1 MILNAEILDTFD
13 RCPRK
18 LAFSQKWEPRAIS
31 PLGLLYTAIESALIS
46 PDPEQSAKDET
57 LRIAKSREISTDQ
70 NAFTVTRHIGFLAAI
85 LVTVLQSRLGQLTRV
100 PATEEWESNLF
111 STPSG
116 DRHKILLVSALD
128 DDRLR
133 AAAHSWAVIGELV
146 ALQSPLTLT
155 AVVIGSQR
163 AGKRHCAWAKGY
175 IHPKFATKL
184 RFRERGAKE
193 DGFGNGWLTIWREQR
208 GEISTEKWIS
218 TMAEDGVLDSLI
230 ISRTIPFNAEDN
242 RMKIA
247 RRDMLEIGEKI
258 KSARED
264 APMKRCSCDSVGHG
278 ACVWQSVCWSPT
290 ETSPDQLPQLYRP
303 ISSAARS

>member
-1 MILNAEILDTFD
+1 MLSSKLLEIYD
-13 RCPRK
+13 RCERRS
-18 LAFSQKWEPRAIS
+18 AFERSYEPRSIT
-31 PLGLLYTAIESALIS
+31 PLGLLYAAVEAALGQ

-57 LRIAKSREISTDQ
+57 LRIAKSREIITDQ
-70 NAFTVTRHIGFLAAI
+70 NAFMVTRHIGFLAAI

-133 AAAHSWAVIGELV
+133 AAAHSWSVIGELV

-163 AGKRHCAWAKGY
+163 AGKRHSAWAKGY

-193 DGFGNGWLTIWREQR
+193 DGFGNGWLTVWREQR
-208 GEISTEKWIS
+208 GEISTEKWLS

-230 ISRTIPFNAEDN
+230 ISRTIPFNTEDN

-247 RRDMLEIGEKI
+247 RRDMLSIADKI
-258 KSARED
+258 NDARESS
-264 APMKRCSCDSVGHG
+264 PMRRSSCDEIGHG
-278 ACVWQSVCWSPT
+278 ACPFQNICWNAT
-290 ETSPDQLPQLYRP
+290 ETDPSQLPQLYRSRP
-303 ISSAARS
+303 S